1 MVSKLS
7 EIWLFIPD
15 PDCLPILKPVS
26 RGHKVTGSGSVTL
39 EKRRCVTPVE
49 EAGDENGEEQH
60 GDDDESGH
68 EEGEDVLLVGDQQRE
83 LRLLRR
89 F

>member
-1 MVSKLS
+1 MIGSWFS
-7 EIWLFIPD
+7 FYPSRIPD
-15 PDCLPILKPVS
+15 PGVKKAPDP
-26 RGHKVTGSGSVTL
+26 GSATL
-39 EKRRCVTPVE
+39 EKGDVRPVE

>member
-1 MVSKLS
+1 VK
-7 EIWLFIPD
+7 
-15 PDCLPILKPVS
+15 
-26 RGHKVTGSGSVTL
+26 
-39 EKRRCVTPVE
+39 PVE

-68 EEGEDVLLVGDQQRE
+68 EEGKDVLLVGDQQRE

>member
-1 MVSKLS
+1 M
-7 EIWLFIPD
+7 
-15 PDCLPILKPVS
+15 
-26 RGHKVTGSGSVTL
+26 
-39 EKRRCVTPVE
+39 E

-68 EEGEDVLLVGDQQRE
+68 EEGKDVLLVGDQQRE